1 MDAFLLVRRFLIMPN
16 VFLSLL
22 SEVRVSLLQA
32 NLSFVFITNY
42 CRMSASRRGLV
53 ANFPDGRKSSP
64 DVTVLTFAK
73 IRN

>member
-32 NLSFVFITNY
+32 KVDT
-42 CRMSASRRGLV
+42 
-53 ANFPDGRKSSP
+53 
-64 DVTVLTFAK
+64 
-73 IRN
+73 